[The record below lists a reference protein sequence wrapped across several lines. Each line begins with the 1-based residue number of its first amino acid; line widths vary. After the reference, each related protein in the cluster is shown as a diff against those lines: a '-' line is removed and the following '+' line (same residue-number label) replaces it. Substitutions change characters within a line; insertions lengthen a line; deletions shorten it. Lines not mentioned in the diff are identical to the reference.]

1 MADTSIS
8 YSRRGDLERK
18 RRRNRRRLVVA
29 GLLVTGTLVA
39 RDREPAVATAA
50 TMKKPLALLVRSG
63 NTPAPMPLRGE
74 SARSAALLA
83 PAPGR
88 DRIAGDAASHDVAG
102 WNLRRWHRVY
112 GLSGHY
118 GVAPELAT
126 QIHDIA
132 LAEGIE
138 PDLAFRLVRAE
149 SEFNTRATS
158 PVGAVGLT
166 QVMPGTARYYVRGV
180 TRQRLYD
187 PHVNLHVGFRY
198 LRGLIHQYKSV
209 RLALLVYNR
218 GPVAV
223 DAALARGDDPANG
236 YEQIVTKGYRGAGV
250 VGR

>member
-1 MADTSIS
+1 MADKSTS
-8 YSRRGDLERK
+8 YSHRGALER
-18 RRRNRRRLVVA
+18 RRRRARRYWIAA
-29 GLLVTGTLVA
+29 GLLTTGTLVV
-39 RDREPAVATAA
+39 RDHEPSVATAA
-50 TMKKPLALLVRSG
+50 PIRKPLAALVRGG
-63 NTPAPMPLRGE
+63 NTPAPAPLRGE

-88 DRIAGDAASHDVAG
+88 DRIAGDVAEREVTG
-102 WNLRRWHRVY
+102 WNLKRWHRVY
-112 GLSGHY
+112 RFAGHY
-118 GVAPELAT
+118 GVSPDLAT

-149 SEFNTRATS
+149 SEFNTHATS
-158 PVGAVGLT
+158 KVGAVGLT

-198 LRGLIHQYKSV
+198 LRGLIHQYKSLHV
-209 RLALLVYNR
+209 ALLVYNR

-223 DAALARGDDPANG
+223 DAALANGDDPTNG
-236 YEQIVTKGYRGAGV
+236 YDQLVTKGYHGAGV